1 MARSPEALD
10 RLRSFGPLVLWSFGP
25 WFSPAFQRFRL
36 SVPRPA
42 NPKSKIK
49 NPPAAWD
56 TLGMALGHP
65 MGRLKSSMFVGLGTV
80 VRPIYPPATRK
91 EMQPPVQVRSFEL
104 SKRRRIACFHSCLFV
119 SIRGCIELLWLGLA
133 VRTDAWT
140 DAWTFARLRN
150 PWKH

>member
-1 MARSPEALD
+1 MHSALLNPKPPASPDVNEVRTDTCPTFARDICP
-10 RLRSFGPLVLWSFGP
+10 
-25 WFSPAFQRFRL
+25 QIQ
-36 SVPRPA
+36 

-91 EMQPPVQVRSFEL
+91 EIQPPVQASVPT
-104 SKRRRIACFHSCLFV
+104 
-119 SIRGCIELLWLGLA
+119 IE
-133 VRTDAWT
+133 
-140 DAWTFARLRN
+140 
-150 PWKH
+150 